1 MRPINDRHS
10 LLDTVT
16 NAFVPIHRDGYKFV
30 AGGAIATLV
39 LFIVAEPLGWIGA
52 VLTAACA
59 YFFRDPDRVTPDRPG
74 LVVSAADGKVSN
86 IVERAAAPRELAL
99 GTTPL
104 TRVSVFLSVLDVHI
118 VRAPVGGKIIH
129 SAYVPGAFLNAELD
143 KASEENE
150 RQALV
155 IETKSG
161 ARIGVVLIAGLVARR
176 IVTFAADGAS
186 VEAGER
192 IGLIRFGSRVDLYLP
207 EDVDVLA
214 ELGQTAIGGET
225 VLATLKQ
232 TGRDETRSAETRSA
246 ETPSAET
253 PSAETPSAETR
264 RVEPQNAVTQSTETK
279 AGA

>member
-1 MRPINDRHS
+1 MNDRHS
-10 LLDTVT
+10 LLDTIT

-30 AGGAIATLV
+30 AAAAIVTLF
-39 LFIVAEPLGWIGA
+39 LFLAAAPLGWLGA
-52 VLTAACA
+52 LFTAACA

-74 LVVSAADGKVSN
+74 LIVSAADGKIAA
-86 IVERAAAPRELAL
+86 IVDDVTAPRELAL
-99 GTTPL
+99 GTAQL

-129 SAYVPGAFLNAELD
+129 STYVPGAFLNAELD

-161 ARIGVVLIAGLVARR
+161 AKIGVVLIAGLVARR

-186 VEAGER
+186 VQAGMR

-207 EDVDVLA
+207 TGVEVLA

-225 VLATLKQ
+225 VLAAFN
-232 TGRDETRSAETRSA
+232 DEARA
-246 ETPSAET
+246 
-253 PSAETPSAETR
+253 
-264 RVEPQNAVTQSTETK
+264 
-279 AGA
+279 